1 MKKTMNILCILAA
14 LLFLS
19 CEKEPEGK
27 RPVGSGNS
35 AGTYNESLK
44 ITPFE
49 ELNAG
54 SAVIN
59 SHEKE
64 WKSSILKMDKRSYI
78 EIGPESSVILPTYS
92 RICHLKDGSYILTWQ
107 NSIGVNGNG
116 QDTFYAISK
125 DLKTWKYMGYLWQSY
140 SVTNAKGNADT
151 RRFTNAN
158 ILELSDGE
166 LLAIAA
172 FSTVNTYGTSE
183 TNAKYRPEQGMI
195 IKKSKDKGI
204 SWYGEKEIYHGPCWE
219 AHMMEL
225 PSGEIQCFFSESR
238 PSVSGSHSGTVM
250 VYTKDKGNTWY
261 PELGGNAYRV
271 MRKHW
276 WNEYPKSQGKFGT
289 PMYCYTY
296 QMPVG
301 IILNN
306 TNQFAFAMESANA
319 RTKKSDGSTADQFS
333 IAIAFSKPDGQWEY
347 FEEGEVL
354 PREQRIDSIV
364 PRGAAP
370 YLVQFKSGETL
381 LAYGGTDSKQHLML
395 GNAKATEFGTAFN
408 GLPEKGS
415 WGGLSQPRSHSVV
428 SCMRNSRDGSESANI
443 SLARYN
449 LNHSITATKRTAK
462 ADGDNSEW
470 AATDEA
476 FFIGE
481 ASQAQATL
489 RCSADGDK
497 ITFLIEVLDYNLS
510 ASDFGF
516 LMLSPADGSG
526 KLDAKSRRIRFGLNG
541 IKNTDYYAGGWKTYQ
556 FGAEAAIAYD
566 GTIDIKKDED
576 KGFIIEISMPKSGIE
591 IVDGKI
597 LVNFGYYDA
606 VSNSEDSLTKDT
618 SSTSSWL
625 QIKGL

>member
-1 MKKTMNILCILAA
+1 MKNSMNILCMLAV
-14 LLFLS
+14 LLFAS

-27 RPVGSGNS
+27 RPVNSGNNN
-35 AGTYNESLK
+35 GTYNEFLK

-49 ELNAG
+49 DLNAG
-54 SAVIN
+54 TAVIN
-59 SHEKE
+59 SHENE
-64 WKSSILKMDKRSYI
+64 WSASTLKMDMRSYI
-78 EIGPESSVILPTYS
+78 EIGAESSVNLPTYS

-107 NSIGVNGNG
+107 NAIGTNGNG
-116 QDTFYAISK
+116 QDTYYATST
-125 DLKTWKYMGYLWQSY
+125 DLKTWRYMGYLWQSY
-140 SVTNAKGNADT
+140 KVTNAKGDQDT

-158 ILELSDGE
+158 ILQLSDGE

-183 TNAKYRPEQGMI
+183 TNSSYRPEQGMI
-195 IKKSKDKGI
+195 IKKSRDGGI

-225 PSGEIQCFFSESR
+225 PDGEIQCFFSESR

-250 VYTKDKGNTWY
+250 VYSNDKGSTWY
-261 PELGGNAYRV
+261 PELGGPAYRV

-276 WNEYPKSQGKFGT
+276 WNEYPKSRGKFGT

-306 TNQFAFAMESANA
+306 TTQFAFAMESANA
-319 RTKKSDGSTADQFS
+319 RTKKADGSTSDQFS
-333 IAIAFSKPDGQWEY
+333 IAIAFSKPDGKWEY

-370 YLVQFKSGETL
+370 YLVQFPSGETL
-381 LAYGGTDSKQHLML
+381 LAYGGTDSKQHFML
-395 GNAKATEFGTAFN
+395 GNAKATKFGTAFN

-415 WGGLSQPRSHSVV
+415 WGGLSQPRSHSVI
-428 SCMRNSRDGSESANI
+428 SCMRNSRDGSENANI

-449 LNHSITATKRTAK
+449 LNHSITATQRAAT

-470 AATDEA
+470 AVTDEA
-476 FFIGE
+476 LFIGSS
-481 ASQAQATL
+481 SQAQATL
-489 RCSADGDK
+489 RCSADGDNLH
-497 ITFLIEVLDYNLS
+497 FLIEVLDYNLS

-516 LMLSPADGSG
+516 LMISPADGSD
-526 KLDAKSRRIRFGLNG
+526 KLSGDSRRIRFGLNG
-541 IKNTDYYAGGWKTYQ
+541 IKNTDQYAGGWKAYQ
-556 FGAEAAIAYD
+556 FGAKGAVAYD
-566 GTIDIKKDED
+566 GSIDRKDDED
-576 KGFIIEISMPKSGIE
+576 KGFIIEISMPKSA
-591 IVDGKI
+591 VKVTDGKI

-606 VSNSEDSLTKDT
+606 TANSEDSLSKDT
-618 SSTSSWL
+618 GSSASWIT
-625 QIKGL
+625 IKGL